1 MRSAIN
7 FFCTFLF
14 VILSAAGGIAQESL
28 TPAAPCYLDLRDAP
42 DFRSVNLGMS
52 PQEVADILKIDIKV
66 TDLKYEGSYRPE
78 RTDPLEDEE
87 FVQDGVDVGSKVYYW
102 NIISTD
108 PRDGFDGIRS
118 FYFYFFEDRL
128 YLIYSSYYDKDDHYY
143 RAGLKTL
150 TQDLSQKFVLPQEAW
165 TFKNSS
171 VMKCQ
176 DFGVRVTIYNQPI
189 TQPNKGVWVLV
200 VWDMAAIDKLT
211 KLIDQKVKK
220 YYLTNRTLILEKK
233 REGSRLIR

>member
-1 MRSAIN
+1 MRSTIN
-7 FFCTFLF
+7 FFCTFLI
-14 VILSAAGGIAQESL
+14 VILSAAGAIAQESV
-28 TPAAPCYLDLRDAP
+28 TPTSPCYLDLRDAP
-42 DFRSVNLGMS
+42 DFRSVKLGMS
-52 PQEVADILKIDIKV
+52 SQEVAAILKIDIKL

-87 FVQDGVDVGSKVYYW
+87 FVKGDVDVGSKVFYW
-102 NIISTD
+102 NIISND
-108 PRDGFDGIRS
+108 SREGFDGIRS

-143 RAGLKTL
+143 KAGLKTL
-150 TQDLSQKFVLPQEAW
+150 TQDLSQKFALPQDAW
-165 TFKNSS
+165 TFKASS

-189 TQPNKGVWVLV
+189 TQPNKGAWVLV
-200 VWDMAAIDKLT
+200 IWDMAAIDKLT
-211 KLIDQKVKK
+211 KLVDLSVKE

-233 REGSRLIR
+233 RGGRLIR